1 MSSANRLDGNEPR
14 DDGMFR
20 GGEIRA
26 SLTQIWDHSALR
38 DGHPCFGRSIPH
50 VARSLSVVTEIED
63 KID

>member
-1 MSSANRLDGNEPR
+1 MSSANRLDDDEHR
-14 DDGMFR
+14 DNGLFR

-38 DGHPCFGRSIPH
+38 DGHPGFGRGIPH

-63 KID
+63 QID